1 VESGLHV
8 RGAGDCAESGTFGD
22 ASPGGIAP
30 GAGRG
35 VEGGSHLRITV
46 KLMTSIAD
54 AGEVAIRW
62 VSGFVGRSLKVLWD
76 ALGRFTNARGPETAA
91 GLAYYAFFSL
101 FPLLLSV
108 VVAGSFIL
116 ESERVYL
123 QVVEFVIEAF
133 PVSREVIE
141 SNLRRVLELRGPV
154 GLVGLIG
161 LTWSA
166 SSVFTTL
173 VRNINLAWPE
183 AEPRNAFQERLAA
196 FVIVG
201 MLTVLL
207 LLSFLSSTVLS
218 LLAGLRV
225 PLWEGVSVYDTT
237 LWAIASDFL
246 PRLATFLVFL
256 SLYRWVPNTVVK
268 WSAAIGGAVVAAL
281 AWEIS
286 AGTLAWYLGSGLA
299 HYEFVY
305 GSLGTVVTLMLWI
318 YISGWITLLG
328 AHLSAAIARYDHR

>member
-1 VESGLHV
+1 MTRVTN
-8 RGAGDCAESGTFGD
+8 A
-22 ASPGGIAP
+22 
-30 GAGRG
+30 
-35 VEGGSHLRITV
+35 V
-46 KLMTSIAD
+46 KA
-54 AGEVAIRW
+54 AIRW
-62 VSGFVGRSLKVLWD
+62 ISGFVGRSLKVLWN
-76 ALGRFTNARGPETAA
+76 ALSRFTNARGPEAAA

-101 FPLLLSV
+101 FPLLLAV

-116 ESERVYL
+116 ESEQAHL

-183 AEPRNAFQERLAA
+183 AEPRNVLQERLAA
-196 FVIVG
+196 FGIVG
-201 MLTVLL
+201 ISTVLL
-207 LLSFLSSTVLS
+207 LLSFLSSTILS

-225 PLWEGVSVYDTT
+225 PLWEGVGVYDTA
-237 LWAIASDFL
+237 LWAITLDFL
-246 PRLATFLVFL
+246 PWLVTFLVFL
-256 SLYRWVPNTVVK
+256 SLYRWVPNTAVK
-268 WSAAIGGAVVAAL
+268 WSAATRGAVVATFL
-281 AWEIS
+281 WEV
-286 AGTLAWYLGSGLA
+286 AARAFAWYLSSGLV
-299 HYEFVY
+299 HYEFIY

-318 YISGWITLLG
+318 YISGWIALFG
-328 AHLSAAIARYDHR
+328 AHLSAAIV